1 MSQTVSKRRPL
12 SFYLC
17 SITLAFERAAYYG
30 ARALILIY
38 ITTAVATG
46 GLGLEKADAA
56 HARSWLVAATYLA
69 PILLGFIADKYIGS
83 RYLIPFGMVL
93 MGVGYAYAGFV
104 GGLTSI
110 YIMIA
115 LVTLG
120 TGFFKSNISALVG
133 TLFEDPG
140 EKDSAYSIM
149 YSFINIGSFIG
160 TTFLAAIYGAFALNG
175 KMGYLATFKVAGLV
189 CILGAIFFVLSWKAL
204 GDAGKYPFEKNSD
217 KASKNE
223 DKKDE
228 VKRPLAAYE
237 KRRVFSIFLIS
248 ALSVVFWVCWY
259 LSSDLVMLYSQSY
272 TDLHIFGSEFELA
285 WFDSENA
292 FLCIALGP
300 ILGALW
306 LRLSQRPQGDMSLYK
321 KLSLGLTL
329 LGLSFLMLTGSELQ
343 RGVGAGEDAKASI
356 FWMII
361 FILLLSL
368 GEMVFSPLGYGF
380 VSKYSPK
387 RILSSMISVWV
398 VATFVAGK
406 AYPYIYEWIEKIGAF
421 KASIIMSVTVLIIAL
436 LVFIFEKKLA
446 SLVELREGET
456 LIEE

>member
-1 MSQTVSKRRPL
+1 MAQAVARKRPL

-38 ITTAVATG
+38 ITTAVTTG

-83 RYLIPFGMVL
+83 RYLIPTGMVL

-140 EKDSAYSIM
+140 EKDAAYSIM

-160 TTFLAAIYGAFALNG
+160 TTFLATIYGALAVNG
-175 KMGYLATFKVAGLV
+175 QMGYLATFKVAGLV
-189 CILGAIFFVLSWKAL
+189 CIIGAVFFVLSWKAL
-204 GDAGKYPFEKNSD
+204 GDAGKYPFEVNKD
-217 KASKNE
+217 KSE
-223 DKKDE
+223 EKKDE
-228 VKRPLAAYE
+228 VKRPLVAYE

-248 ALSVVFWVCWY
+248 ALSVVFWICWY

-306 LRLSQRPQGDMSLYK
+306 LRLSRRPQGDMSLYK
-321 KLSLGLTL
+321 KLSLGLSL

-356 FWMII
+356 FWMIA

-406 AYPYIYEWIEKIGAF
+406 AYPYIYEWIEAIGAF
-421 KASIIMSVTVLIIAL
+421 KASIIMSATVIGIAFL
-436 LVFIFEKKLA
+436 VLVFEKRLA
-446 SLVELREGET
+446 SLVELRDGEQ
-456 LIEE
+456 LVEE

>member
-1 MSQTVSKRRPL
+1 MAEITKSKKPL

-17 SITLAFERAAYYG
+17 SITLSFERAAYYG

-83 RYLIPFGMVL
+83 RYLIPVGMVL

-104 GGLTSI
+104 GGLSAI
-110 YIMIA
+110 YVMIA

-120 TGFFKSNISALVG
+120 TGLFKSNISALVG
-133 TLFEDPG
+133 TLFKDPG
-140 EKDSAYSIM
+140 EKDAAYSTM
-149 YSFINIGSFIG
+149 YSFINVGSFLG
-160 TTFLAAIYGAFALNG
+160 TTFLAAIYGAFAMNG
-175 KMGYLATFKVAGLV
+175 KMGYLATFKVAGVV
-189 CILGAIFFVLSWKAL
+189 CLLGAIFFVLSWKSL
-204 GDAGKYPFEKNSD
+204 GDAGKYPFEKSSD
-217 KASKNE
+217 KEKVE
-223 DKKDE
+223 VKKDE
-228 VKRPLAAYE
+228 VKRPLVAYE

-248 ALSVVFWVCWY
+248 SLSVVFWICWY

-272 TDLHIFGSEFELA
+272 TDLHIFGGEFELA

-306 LRLSQRPQGDMSLYK
+306 LKLSKRPQGDMSLYK
-321 KLSLGLTL
+321 KLSLGLAL

-356 FWMII
+356 FWMIT

-406 AYPYIYEWIEKIGAF
+406 AYPYIYEWIEAIGAF
-421 KASIIMSVTVLIIAL
+421 KASIIMSITVLVIAV
-436 LVFIFEKKLA
+436 LVLVFEKKLA
-446 SLVELREGET
+446 SLVELREGEV
-456 LIEE
+456 LLEE

>member
-1 MSQTVSKRRPL
+1 MAEITKSKRPL

-17 SITLAFERAAYYG
+17 SLTLSFERAAYYG

-83 RYLIPFGMVL
+83 RYLIPVGMVL
-93 MGVGYAYAGFV
+93 MGLGYAYAGFV
-104 GGLTSI
+104 GGLSSI
-110 YIMIA
+110 YVMIA
-115 LVTLG
+115 LVTIG
-120 TGFFKSNISALVG
+120 TGLFKSNISALVG

-160 TTFLAAIYGAFALNG
+160 TTFLAAIYGAFAVGG
-175 KMGYLATFKVAGLV
+175 KMGYLDTFKVAGVVCLV
-189 CILGAIFFVLSWKAL
+189 GAIFFVLSWKAL
-204 GDAGKYPFEKNSD
+204 GDAGKYPFEKSGDN
-217 KASKNE
+217 
-223 DKKDE
+223 KKVEEKKVE
-228 VKRPLAAYE
+228 VKRPLEAYE

-248 ALSVVFWVCWY
+248 TLSVVFWICWY
-259 LSSDLVMLYSQSY
+259 LSSDLVLLYSQSY

-306 LRLSQRPQGDMSLYK
+306 LRLSKRPQGDMSLYK
-321 KLSLGLTL
+321 KLSLGLAL

-356 FWMII
+356 FWMIT

-406 AYPYIYEWIEKIGAF
+406 AYPYIYEWIEAVGAF
-421 KASIIMSVTVLIIAL
+421 KASIIMAVTVLIIAA
-436 LVFIFEKKLA
+436 LVFVFEKKLA
-446 SLVELREGET
+446 ALVELKEGEV
-456 LIEE
+456 LVEE